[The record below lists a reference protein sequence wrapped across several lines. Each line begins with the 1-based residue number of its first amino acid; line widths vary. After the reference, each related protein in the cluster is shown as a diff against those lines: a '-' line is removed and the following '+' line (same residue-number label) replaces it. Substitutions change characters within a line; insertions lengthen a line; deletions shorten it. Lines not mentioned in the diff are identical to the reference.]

1 MNAYL
6 ALISAAALSLAACS
20 QQQETPAAAEPAA
33 PATAE
38 ASAPAAPAAE
48 TTAEAAPEAAAAE
61 ASCSAVVNS
70 DDAMKFDTSEINI
83 SKACK
88 EFTLTLKHVGKLP
101 KAAMGHNIVIAKSE
115 DVDPVL
121 KDGSSAG
128 PDAGFIKAGD
138 ERIIAHTQMIGGGE
152 ETTVTVDTSK
162 FSAGNKYEFFCSFPG
177 HIGLMRGTVNLVD

>member
-1 MNAYL
+1 MKAYL

-48 TTAEAAPEAAAAE
+48 TTAEAAPE

-115 DVDPVL
+115 DVDSVL